1 MEKNNKSKFFIIVF
15 LFAIVIVAGLLL
27 TKNIGKTTTQ
37 IGAENSKAELSK
49 VLKKINVKDV
59 EKVKGTV
66 EFGENN
72 LESELPDIEKYPV
85 TVEGKGDIN
94 VEIFSSPEKAGSGND
109 GWLCDIAKE
118 FNEQNNKLD
127 GKTISVSVRS
137 VPSGLAVDY
146 IVSGKYVPEALSPSN
161 EMWGEMISSKRVN
174 VEMVEKSLVAN
185 QAGIIFEKKAY
196 DEFVKKYGEMSLDKV
211 VEATVNDG
219 LAMGY
224 TNPYASS
231 TGLNFLVSTLSKFDN
246 ENLLSEKAVQGF
258 QSFQANVPFVSY
270 TTMQMRDAVSTG
282 SLDAFVLEYQTYKN
296 DADLTRNYVFTPFG
310 VPHNNPL
317 YMIGTISAEKQTV
330 LKQFAEYAKNEK
342 SQNLAKDY
350 GFNQNLD
357 YANSDFYDGSTLF
370 SAQKIWKAEKDSGK
384 PIIAVFVADISGS
397 MNGVPINELR
407 RSLINAS
414 GYINSNNY
422 IGLVSF
428 NNDVYKNLEIGK
440 FDINQRAFF
449 NGAVQNLSATG
460 GTATYDALMVAL
472 DMVLSK
478 KEEIPEAKTMILL
491 LSDGM
496 QNRGCSLSTATN
508 ILENLEVPVYTIGY
522 GDEAETD
529 VLSKISSINEAAS
542 IKADSGDVVYTLKNL
557 FNSNL

>member
-1 MEKNNKSKFFIIVF
+1 MEKNNSSKFFLIII
-15 LFAIVIVAGLLL
+15 LFVVVVVGGLVL
-27 TKNIGKTTTQ
+27 TKNLGKSSTQ
-37 IGAENSKAELSK
+37 ISAENSKTALAK
-49 VLKKINVKDV
+49 ALKNINVKEV

-72 LESELPDIEKYPV
+72 LEEELPDIEKYPL

-94 VEIFSSPEKAGSGND
+94 IEIFSSPEKAGSGTD
-109 GWLCDIAKE
+109 GWLCDVAEE
-118 FNEQNNKLD
+118 FNNQRYEVN

-137 VPSGLAVDY
+137 VASGLAVDY
-146 IVSGKYVPEALSPSN
+146 IVSGKYVPQAISPSN
-161 EMWGEMISSKRVN
+161 ELWGEMIRSKRVN
-174 VEMVEKSLVAN
+174 IEMYDDNLVSN

-196 DEFVKKYGEMSLDKV
+196 DSFVSKYGEMSLDKV
-211 VEATVNDG
+211 VEATANDG

-231 TGLNFLVSTLSKFDN
+231 TGLNFLVSTLSKFDE
-246 ENLLSEKAVQGF
+246 ENLLSDKAVEGF
-258 QSFQANVPFVSY
+258 QKFQANVPFVSY
-270 TTMQMRDAVSTG
+270 TTMQMREAVGTG
-282 SLDAFVLEYQTYKN
+282 SLDAFILEYQTYAN

-310 VPHNNPL
+310 VKHNNPI
-317 YMIGTISAEKQTV
+317 YSVGNISNDESEV
-330 LKQFAEYAKNEK
+330 LKEFVEYAKNDK
-342 SQNLAKDY
+342 SQKLAKDY

-357 YANSDFYDGSTLF
+357 YENDQSYDGNTLY
-370 SAQKIWKAEKDSGK
+370 SAQKIWKEEKDSGK

-397 MNGVPINELR
+397 MDGVPINELR
-407 RSLINAS
+407 KSLINGS

-428 NNDVYKNLEIGK
+428 NNDVYKNLEIDK
-440 FDINQRAFF
+440 FDINQRAYF

-460 GTATYDALMVAL
+460 GTATYDALLVAL
-472 DMVLSK
+472 DMVLTK
-478 KEEIPEAKTMILL
+478 KEEIPNAKTMIVL

-522 GDEAETD
+522 GDEAEHD
-529 VLSKISSINEAAS
+529 VLSKIASINEAAS
-542 IKADSGDVVYTLKNL
+542 LKADSEDVVYTLKNL
-557 FNSNL
+557 FNSSL